1 MLRLI
6 HIIILVCGIMFSSTY
21 SQPITFTYDARGNQL
36 TETNEG
42 HLTDHTVLLGMK
54 VILQGGYVSSTGLM
68 RDSCREQHNF
78 SFTKPNIA
86 TTIFEPVLKKL
97 A

>member
-1 MLRLI
+1 MKSISSCLLI
-6 HIIILVCGIMFSSTY
+6 IFSSIWLEIN
-21 SQPITFTYDARGNQL
+21 SQTITFTYDTRGNQL

-42 HLTDHTVLLGMK
+42 HLTDTVLLGMK

-68 RDSCREQHNF
+68 RDSYWEQHNF